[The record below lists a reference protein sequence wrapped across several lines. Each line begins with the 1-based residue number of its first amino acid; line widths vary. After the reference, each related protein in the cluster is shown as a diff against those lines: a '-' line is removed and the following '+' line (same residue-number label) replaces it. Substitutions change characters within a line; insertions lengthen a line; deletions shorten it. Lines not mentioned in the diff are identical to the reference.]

1 MRFREILTV
10 WQREIVDTLRDR
22 RSLVLI
28 VVIPLVVMPAFV
40 LLPSMLRQQ
49 EVEELAPVAQPI
61 ALQDGAEAPGL
72 VAMIQASGMLRI
84 VEHPDPE
91 QALKD
96 GQIALWVIVP
106 PALEKK
112 IAQGEPT
119 ELQVKYNPGR
129 SLSRLA
135 REKFSALWEG
145 YRRQVVAQTLSEQGC
160 PPELV
165 RPVPVNYEASQE
177 QAGMALLSVL
187 LPLFLVMWA
196 AMGGYY
202 TALEAAVGEKERKT
216 LEALLV
222 APVSRSSLVIGKV
235 LAILTV
241 TIFAEVISVGGLV
254 AALYAAPRL
263 LRVEA
268 LAELKFAL
276 TPEIVLLMLALVSAL
291 AALMSAIIFALFF
304 YTRGIREAQSHANWV
319 TFGVMIPA
327 LIVQF
332 REIEPSLTMLLVPVF
347 NVVLVFKELL
357 LGQIHATHIGVAL
370 GSSLLYALLAIWIAV
385 RVFENERVLFRE

>member
-1 MRFREILTV
+1 MRFSEIITVCQREIL
-10 WQREIVDTLRDR
+10 DTLRDR

-28 VVIPLVVMPAFV
+28 VVVPLVVMPLFV
-40 LLPSMLRQQ
+40 LLPSLLRQQ
-49 EVEELAPVAQPI
+49 EVREMAQVAQPVVI
-61 ALQDGAEAPGL
+61 QNGAEAPGL
-72 VAMIQASGMLRI
+72 VTMLEKSGFLKP

-91 QALKD
+91 RALQE

-106 PALEKK
+106 AELEKK

-129 SLSRLA
+129 SPSRLA
-135 REKFSALWEG
+135 REKFDTLWEA
-145 YRRQVVAQTLSEQGC
+145 YRRQVVAQKLAEQGC

-177 QAGMALLSVL
+177 QVGMAFLSLL

-216 LEALLV
+216 LETLLV
-222 APVSRSSLVIGKV
+222 APVSRSSIVIGKV
-235 LAILTV
+235 LAIFIV

-254 AALYAAPRL
+254 AALSAAPRL

-268 LAELKFAL
+268 LSELKFAL
-276 TPEIVLLMLALVSAL
+276 TPEIVLLIVALMSAL
-291 AALMSAIIFALFF
+291 AAMMSAIIFALFF
-304 YTRGIREAQSHANWV
+304 YTRSIREAQSHANWV

-357 LGQIHATHIGVAL
+357 LGQIHATHMGIAL
-370 GSSLLYALLAIWIAV
+370 GSSLLYALIAIWVAV
-385 RVFENERVLFRE
+385 RVFQNERVFLKQ

>member
-1 MRFREILTV
+1 MRFREIVTV

-49 EVEELAPVAQPI
+49 EVQELAPVAQPI

>member
-49 EVEELAPVAQPI
+49 EVQELAPVAQPI

>member
-1 MRFREILTV
+1 MRFREIVTV